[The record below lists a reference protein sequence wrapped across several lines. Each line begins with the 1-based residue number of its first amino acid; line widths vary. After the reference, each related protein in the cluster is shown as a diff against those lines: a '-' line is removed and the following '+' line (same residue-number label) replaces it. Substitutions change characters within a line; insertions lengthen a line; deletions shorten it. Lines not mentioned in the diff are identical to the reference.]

1 MYSCLSGGGRAYG
14 FDLEIVKTLSS
25 SPRTSQTSSPP
36 TSTISESSNSPHS
49 ISTRKS
55 RTPRKRP
62 NQTYNEAAALLSR
75 AYPRIFPVINPHEFS
90 KLPCEFF
97 LEEPEFSDLFL
108 PLHEI
113 DGSSNFTPIRDKPRF
128 QTEVKHSPSGE
139 IQSKASNVSKEV
151 QEDFDFDAESIILD
165 EEIDEGID
173 SIMGNLDNN
182 EDSTATEVCTGGLQK
197 FMPRWELGL
206 GIGSPNSSIRAW
218 KRAEELSYWW
228 NFPTVDV
235 LEISPKLSSTPK
247 LSAEKKKKKTAMTT
261 TAAAVT
267 KKKSEKKAEKMKSL
281 SELRTVESPKEEAT
295 PQQKPG
301 LMLKLDY
308 DGVLGAW
315 SGKGSPFSDEAHGSE
330 SLTTDVSVRLAQIDL
345 FSGTDIVREA
355 SVLRYKEKRRTR
367 LFSKKIRYQVR
378 KVNADQR
385 PRMKGRFVRGAT
397 SDQR

>member
-1 MYSCLSGGGRAYG
+1 MYSCLSGGGRTYG
-14 FDLEIVKTLSS
+14 FDLEIAKSLSS

-36 TSTISESSNSPHS
+36 TSTVSESSNSPRS
-49 ISTRKS
+49 ISTRKP

-108 PLHEI
+108 PFHEI
-113 DGSSNFTPIRDKPRF
+113 DGCGNFTPVRDKPRF
-128 QTEVKHSPSGE
+128 QTEMKQLPSGE
-139 IQSKASNVSKEV
+139 IQSKASDFSEEV

-173 SIMGNLDNN
+173 SIMGNLENN
-182 EDSTATEVCTGGLQK
+182 DDSTAAEVCTGGLQK
-197 FMPRWELGL
+197 FMSRWELG
-206 GIGSPNSSIRAW
+206 IGTGSRIGSIRAW
-218 KRAEELSYWW
+218 KRAEDMSYWW

-235 LEISPKLSSTPK
+235 LQISPKLSSTPN
-247 LSAEKKKKKTAMTT
+247 LSAEKKKKKTTATT
-261 TAAAVT
+261 TDAAATT

-281 SELRTVESPKEEAT
+281 SELRTVVLPKQAAA

-308 DGVLGAW
+308 EGILGAW
-315 SGKGSPFSDEAHGSE
+315 SGKGSLFSDEAHGPE
-330 SLTTDVSVRLAQIDL
+330 SPTTDVSARLAQIGL
-345 FSGTDIVREA
+345 FSENDIVREA

-385 PRMKGRFVRGAT
+385 PRMKGRFVRGP
-397 SDQR
+397 DQI